1 MFGRKVDVLA
11 DFFYR
16 IAYWASATMI
26 VIIFLTTLLQ
36 VFCRYVLGRSL
47 SWTEETSLIFFPWV
61 VFLGASMVLKE
72 RGHVAIMFV
81 VALFPVR
88 LRHIMRVFIDA
99 MIAFFAGYLLVF
111 GWKLSVF
118 VGAHQ
123 ATTFWNVPYFY
134 LYLSV
139 CAGGVLLLIQG
150 MLLLARDTADLFGW
164 DEK

>member
-1 MFGRKVDVLA
+1 MFSRKLDVVA

-16 IAYWASATMI
+16 IAYWASATML

-36 VFCRYVLGRSL
+36 VFCRYVLEHSL
-47 SWTEETSLIFFPWV
+47 SWSEETSLIFFPWV

-88 LRHIMRVFIDA
+88 LRNIAKVFIDV
-99 MIAFFAGYLLVF
+99 MVAFFACYLVVF

-118 VGAHQ
+118 VGAEQ
-123 ATTFWNVPYFY
+123 LTTFWNVPYFY

-139 CAGGVLLLIQG
+139 CAGGAFLLIQA
-150 MLLLARDTADLFGW
+150 MLLLARDTANFFGW